1 MSPNPPLRSLPP
13 LVRGGRRIEHPLARA
28 PMVSPYSVTQGYRWI
43 GDAKLP
49 PGEKALLLTIFK
61 LVDSRTWRW
70 PPKTDERGGSA
81 LADLALSIDR
91 SERQTRRILRALEAR
106 GVLAVADMRPHRSHY
121 QILPE
126 GLKALGEAGRNASKA
141 AQRERVERRTAT
153 MIAADAA
160 LDEHVIG
167 VSADG
172 TQGESDLHPD
182 AATAEMNGE
191 AAPAESDAHCP
202 TAESEQAAALSPS
215 AALTGALPAWAAH
228 TARRADV
235 DPALVAGLVR
245 AAWRAAG
252 GGQGTWL
259 HEGALARPAIRAW
272 RGLDR
277 PPLARWE
284 ALMTGLASARE
295 GGRLRGSFPKGW
307 TWSPRGA
314 VELLRIGWARLLAE
328 LEADAPA
335 RAPVVAA
342 VPATQRELPGKVGAQ
357 PGDPERWAAGMA
369 ALRTER
375 GRTEADIWIEPL
387 TLDGVQDGHVVVRCP
402 SPVWVDW
409 CASNYADELVRAA
422 GGPVRLVV
430 AAKGLRGPT
439 APA

>member
-1 MSPNPPLRSLPP
+1 MPPQRSLPP
-13 LVRGGRRIEHPLARA
+13 LVRGGRRVEHPLARA

-43 GDAKLP
+43 GDAQLP

-126 GLKALGEAGRNASKA
+126 GLRALGEAGRSASKA
-141 AQRERVERRTAT
+141 AQRERVTRRAAT

-160 LDEHVIG
+160 LDG
-167 VSADG
+167 LTGDGGADLVRHG
-172 TQGESDLHPD
+172 DGLQVEPVGADTD
-182 AATAEMNGE
+182 GE
-191 AAPAESDAHCP
+191 AAPADPVAPCP
-202 TAESEQAAALSPS
+202 EAVPGQAAAPSSSPS
-215 AALTGALPAWAAH
+215 AEAFAALPAWATY
-228 TARRADV
+228 TAQRADV
-235 DPALVAGLVR
+235 EPALVAGLVR

-252 GGQGTWL
+252 SGQGTWL

-314 VELLRIGWARLLAE
+314 VELLRLGWARLLAE

-335 RAPVVAA
+335 RAPVVA
-342 VPATQRELPGKVGAQ
+342 PAPANQRELPGKVGAQ
-357 PGDPERWAAGMA
+357 PGDPERWAAGIA
-369 ALRTER
+369 KLITEV
-375 GRTEADIWIEPL
+375 GATMGEVWISPL
-387 TLDGVQDGHVVVRCP
+387 ALDGVQDGHVVVRCP

-430 AAKGLRGPT
+430 GR
-439 APA
+439 

>member
-1 MSPNPPLRSLPP
+1 LSPNPPLRSLPP
-13 LVRGGRRIEHPLARA
+13 LVRGGRRVEHPLARA

-126 GLKALGEAGRNASKA
+126 GLKALGEAGRSASKA
-141 AQRERVERRTAT
+141 AQRERVARRAAM

-160 LDEHVIG
+160 LDGLACEAE
-167 VSADG
+167 VSG
-172 TQGESDLHPD
+172 TREEPDLQPD
-182 AATAEMNGE
+182 TVGAETSGE
-191 AAPAESDAHCP
+191 AAPDDPSSRNP
-202 TAESEQAAALSPS
+202 VPVPRQAAVLSSAPS
-215 AALTGALPAWAAH
+215 AELAGALPAWAAH

-314 VELLRIGWARLLAE
+314 VELLRLGWARLLAE
-328 LEADAPA
+328 LEADAPV

-342 VPATQRELPGKVGAQ
+342 APATLRELPGKVGAQ
-357 PGDPERWAAGMA
+357 PGDPERWAAGIASLIAEVGATMG
-369 ALRTER
+369 EV
-375 GRTEADIWIEPL
+375 WIGPL
-387 TLDGVQDGHVVVRCP
+387 ALDGVQDGHVVVRCP

-409 CASNYADELVRAA
+409 CAENYAEALVRAA
-422 GGPVRLVV
+422 GGPVRLM
-430 AAKGLRGPT
+430 AA
-439 APA
+439 A

>member
-1 MSPNPPLRSLPP
+1 MSPMPPQRSLPP

-28 PMVSPYSVTQGYRWI
+28 PMVSPYAVTQGYRWI

-126 GLKALGEAGRNASKA
+126 GLKALGEAGRSASKA
-141 AQRERVERRTAT
+141 AQRERVAQRAAS

-160 LDEHVIG
+160 LDGLTNRDSPSGTNEELDLQVET
-167 VSADG
+167 VRAD
-172 TQGESDLHPD
+172 TD
-182 AATAEMNGE
+182 AE
-191 AAPAESDAHCP
+191 AAPAHPVAPGPEVQP
-202 TAESEQAAALSPS
+202 QQAAALSSPPS
-215 AALTGALPAWAAH
+215 AEQIGVLPAWAIH
-228 TARRADV
+228 TARRAGV

-295 GGRLRGSFPKGW
+295 GGRLRGGFPKGW

-314 VELLRIGWARLLAE
+314 VELLRLGWARLLAE

-335 RAPVVAA
+335 RTPVVVAA
-342 VPATQRELPGKVGAQ
+342 PATQRELPGKVGAQ
-357 PGDPERWAAGMA
+357 PGDPERWAAVIAGLCAEVGATMG
-369 ALRTER
+369 EV
-375 GRTEADIWIEPL
+375 WIRPL
-387 TLDGVQDGHVVVRCP
+387 ELDGVQDGHVVVRCP

-409 CASNYADELVRAA
+409 CAENYAEALVRAA
-422 GGPVRLVV
+422 GGPVRLV
-430 AAKGLRGPT
+430 AA
-439 APA
+439 A

>member
-1 MSPNPPLRSLPP
+1 MPPQRSLPP
-13 LVRGGRRIEHPLARA
+13 LVHGGRRIEHPLARA
-28 PMVSPYSVTQGYRWI
+28 PMVSPYAVTQGYRWI
-43 GDAKLP
+43 GDAQLP

-81 LADLALSIDR
+81 LADLALSIER

-126 GLKALGEAGRNASKA
+126 GLKALGEAGRSASKA
-141 AQRERVERRTAT
+141 AQRERVAQRAAS

-160 LDEHVIG
+160 LDGLTTEAC
-167 VSADG
+167 SSG
-172 TQGESDLHPD
+172 TDKEPGLQVDPVRFD
-182 AATAEMNGE
+182 TDGE
-191 AAPAESDAHCP
+191 AAPADPVAPCP
-202 TAESEQAAALSPS
+202 EAVPGQAAALSPS
-215 AALTGALPAWAAH
+215 AEQTGAMPAWAVH
-228 TARRADV
+228 TARRAGV

-272 RGLDR
+272 RNLDR

-295 GGRLRGSFPKGW
+295 SGRLRGSFPKGW
-307 TWSPRGA
+307 TWTPRGA
-314 VELLRIGWARLLAE
+314 VELLRLGWARQLAE

-335 RAPVVAA
+335 RTPVVVAA
-342 VPATQRELPGKVGAQ
+342 PATQRELPGKVGAQ
-357 PGDPERWAAGMA
+357 PGDPERWAAGIA
-369 ALRTER
+369 GLRADVGATM
-375 GRTEADIWIEPL
+375 GDIWISPL
-387 TLDGVQDGHVVVRCP
+387 ALDGVQDGHVVVRCP

-409 CASNYADELVRAA
+409 CAENYAEALVRAA
-422 GGPVRLVV
+422 GGPVRLV
-430 AAKGLRGPT
+430 AA
-439 APA
+439 A

>member
-1 MSPNPPLRSLPP
+1 MNAGPVMRSLPP

-28 PMVSPYSVTQGYRWI
+28 PMVSPYAVTQGYRWI
-43 GDAKLP
+43 GDAHLP

-81 LADLALSIDR
+81 LADLALSIER

-126 GLKALGEAGRNASKA
+126 GLKALGEAGRSASKA
-141 AQRERVERRTAT
+141 AQRERVERRAAS

-160 LDEHVIG
+160 LDGLTTEGGAAGTEDGLVHEPDTVG
-167 VSADG
+167 ATTDGGAGPADASALG
-172 TQGESDLHPD
+172 RD
-182 AATAEMNGE
+182 AAPG
-191 AAPAESDAHCP
+191 
-202 TAESEQAAALSPS
+202 QAAALSPS
-215 AALTGALPAWAAH
+215 AELSGPLPAWAVH
-228 TARRADV
+228 TARRAGV

-252 GGQGTWL
+252 GGQGSWL

-307 TWSPRGA
+307 IWSPRGA
-314 VELLRIGWARLLAE
+314 VELLRLGWARLLAE

-335 RAPVVAA
+335 RAPVVVAA
-342 VPATQRELPGKVGAQ
+342 PATQRELPGKVGAL
-357 PGDPERWAAGMA
+357 PGDPERWTAGIAGLCADVGATM
-369 ALRTER
+369 
-375 GRTEADIWIEPL
+375 GDIWIKPL
-387 TLDGVQDGHVVVRCP
+387 ALDGVQDGHVVVRCP

-409 CASNYADELVRAA
+409 CAENYAEALVRAA
-422 GGPVRLVV
+422 GGPVRLV
-430 AAKGLRGPT
+430 AA
-439 APA
+439 A